1 MSDVTPQPAPNGPP
15 AGFYDDP
22 DGSGRQR
29 WFDGSAWSD
38 HYQTATSTAPAPQQ
52 PVQVTVAAPLQTD
65 SRKARDKSQYVRQQ
79 KGHSF
84 ILEWFVLG
92 IFTVWIRPIYFS
104 VSPNHYWH
112 L

>member
-1 MSDVTPQPAPNGPP
+1 MSNVTPQPAPHNPP

-22 DGSGRQR
+22 EGSGRKR
-29 WFDGSAWSD
+29 WFDGSTWSD
-38 HYQTATSTAPAPQQ
+38 HYQTAISAVPASP
-52 PVQVTVAAPLQTD
+52 PSAQVAGAATVQTD

-79 KGHSF
+79 KGHSV

-92 IFTVWIRPIYFS
+92 IFTFWIRPIYFS